1 MEFLYL
7 IVGLILGFVVCWFYL
22 KNNNSLNTN
31 FDIEFQKQQSKL
43 HDVTGEKI
51 ASQSENALLK
61 STIDEVK
68 AELKDTRKNSD
79 NFSLDSTK
87 LKAENK
93 NLLEKL
99 ETQKAEL
106 EKLNDKFTK
115 EFENLANKIFEEK
128 TQKFADQNK
137 TNLGEILTPLGEKIK
152 DFEKKVHDTFLSE
165 TKDRTSLKEQLNMLH
180 QLNQQMSKEANNLT
194 KALKGENKTQG
205 NWGEF
210 ILESILE
217 KSGLVKDRE
226 YSIQQT
232 FTSEDRK
239 RQQPDVIINLPE
251 NKCIIIDSKVSLTAY
266 EKYSSAETDEE
277 REIAAK
283 EHLLSVKTHIKT
295 LSDKSYQNLKDIN
308 TLDYVILFIAIE
320 PAFILAFQKDPEFT
334 NDALA
339 KNILVV
345 SPTNLLGTLR
355 IIASLWKVEK
365 QTQNAIEIAEK
376 AGALF
381 DKFVAFTED
390 LIVLG
395 KKMKDGQEAYEA
407 AMNKLSSGSGNLVK
421 KANSIKL
428 LGAKG
433 TKQLNQ
439 NLLNRADQE

>member
-22 KNNNSLNTN
+22 KNNNSLNAN

-43 HDVTGEKI
+43 NDVTGERI
-51 ASQSENALLK
+51 AFQSENALLK

-87 LKAENK
+87 LQAENK

-137 TNLGEILTPLGEKIK
+137 INLGEILTPLGEKIK

-381 DKFVAFTED
+381 DKFVGFTED

-428 LGAKG
+428 LGARG

>member
-22 KNNNSLNTN
+22 KNNNSLNAN
-31 FDIEFQKQQSKL
+31 FDIEFQKIQTKL
-43 HDVTGEKI
+43 HDVTVEKI

-87 LKAENK
+87 LQSENK

-137 TNLGEILTPLGEKIK
+137 TNLGEILIPLGEKIK

-295 LSDKSYQNLKDIN
+295 LSDKSYQNLKEIN

-381 DKFVAFTED
+381 DKFVGFTED

-433 TKQLNQ
+433 TKQLDQ
-439 NLLNRADQE
+439 NLLKRAEQE

>member
-22 KNNNSLNTN
+22 KNDNSLNAN
-31 FDIEFQKQQSKL
+31 FDIEFQKIQTKL
-43 HDVTGEKI
+43 HDVTVEKI

-87 LKAENK
+87 LQSENK

-137 TNLGEILTPLGEKIK
+137 TNLGEILIPLGEKIK

-295 LSDKSYQNLKDIN
+295 LSDKSYQNLKEIN

-381 DKFVAFTED
+381 DKFVGFTED

-433 TKQLNQ
+433 TKQLDQ
-439 NLLNRADQE
+439 NLLKRAEQE

>member
-1 MEFLYL
+1 
-7 IVGLILGFVVCWFYL
+7 
-22 KNNNSLNTN
+22 
-31 FDIEFQKQQSKL
+31 
-43 HDVTGEKI
+43 
-51 ASQSENALLK
+51 
-61 STIDEVK
+61 
-68 AELKDTRKNSD
+68 
-79 NFSLDSTK
+79 
-87 LKAENK
+87 
-93 NLLEKL
+93 
-99 ETQKAEL
+99 
-106 EKLNDKFTK
+106 
-115 EFENLANKIFEEK
+115 
-128 TQKFADQNK
+128 
-137 TNLGEILTPLGEKIK
+137 
-152 DFEKKVHDTFLSE
+152 
-165 TKDRTSLKEQLNMLH
+165 
-180 QLNQQMSKEANNLT
+180 MSKEANNLT

-381 DKFVAFTED
+381 DKFVGFTED